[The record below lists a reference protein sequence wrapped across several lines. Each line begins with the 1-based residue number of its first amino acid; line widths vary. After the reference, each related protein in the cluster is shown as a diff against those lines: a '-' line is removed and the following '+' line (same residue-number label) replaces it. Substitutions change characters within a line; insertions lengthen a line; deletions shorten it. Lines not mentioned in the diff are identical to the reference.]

1 MMSKAIKQKDFDQ
14 IIHLIKEAKHRVY
27 AKANTELVTLYYNIG
42 KIVSDKVNQG
52 NWGENTVQELADFIQ
67 SKIPNLTGFNR
78 RGLYRMKQFYEVYS
92 GKEIVSSVMT
102 LLQTTEKEA
111 TKFVSSAMTQIQ
123 SSKNKEYIK
132 VSPMVS

>member
-1 MMSKAIKQKDFDQ
+1 
-14 IIHLIKEAKHRVY
+14 
-27 AKANTELVTLYYNIG
+27 
-42 KIVSDKVNQG
+42 
-52 NWGENTVQELADFIQ
+52 
-67 SKIPNLTGFNR
+67 
-78 RGLYRMKQFYEVYS
+78 MKQFYEVYS